1 MTTLIQPLHQSQA
14 VEALLSENH
23 LPASDLQESD
33 IRLFGC
39 WEDNGLRGVV
49 GLEMHGQ
56 AALLRSLVVP
66 AGERGRGLGAA
77 LVSHAERFAAQ
88 HGVDTIYLLTT
99 TAAAFFERHGYGHAP
114 RQNAPATIAA
124 TRQFSHLCP
133 SSSAFMTKSLA
144 APPRT

>member
-1 MTTLIQPLHQSQA
+1 MTTPIRPLDQGQA

-23 LPASDLQESD
+23 LPASDLQDSNV
-33 IRLFGC
+33 RLFGC
-39 WEDNGLRGVV
+39 WDDNGLHGVV
-49 GLEMHGQ
+49 GLEMHDQ

-66 AGERGRGLGAA
+66 AGERGKGLGTA

-114 RQNAPATIAA
+114 RQSAPSSIAA
-124 TRQFSHLCP
+124 TRQFSDLCP
-133 SSSAFMTKSLA
+133 SSSAFMAKSLA